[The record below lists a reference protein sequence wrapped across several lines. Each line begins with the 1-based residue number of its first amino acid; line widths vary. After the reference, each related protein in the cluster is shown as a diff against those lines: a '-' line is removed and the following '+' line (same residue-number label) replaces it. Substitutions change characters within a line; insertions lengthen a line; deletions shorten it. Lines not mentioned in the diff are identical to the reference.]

1 MNLSRR
7 NKRIL
12 TWLGYPLLALTTF
25 VMTLHWTFPY
35 DRVKQKMV
43 DELSDKYEVSIKSVE
58 PTLLP
63 GGMVINGLMLRPR
76 PKKPGEEPPTI
87 SIKEVELDA
96 SILAAVRGT
105 LDLDIDAQIGSG
117 SVSGNLVVSKAGLW
131 ADFST
136 RRLPLGDV
144 PGLGDAVGLP
154 MSGGLNATLSLH
166 LPKKRWRE
174 ANGTI
179 KLSCPGC
186 TAGDGVAK
194 IKPKPREGRKLSPRL
209 EAQMSFI
216 GDGVAVPMLDLGN
229 LSGVIEIKGGKGVIK
244 NFGGESADGEMIIE
258 GDLDFKDPFKN
269 TLFPGCFKFKFSED
283 LKKREPKFSNIPTLM
298 GAAVLPD
305 GFANM
310 RITGTLGQLRWK
322 AKLKC
327 KITDPDP
334 MGGAGDARP
343 PSISVTRP
351 DPDESEEPPRELDGP
366 AASGP
371 QVGEESKEPPAE
383 PEGAPGDNGQP
394 PADVPPDGTRLRRT
408 DDVQPGE
415 PPGEGEG
422 DPQPGEGEPPPEG
435 DEDGD
440 QRGDPDPSGAP
451 SEEPEP
457 ETYP

>member
-7 NKRIL
+7 NKLIL

-43 DELSDKYEVSIKSVE
+43 DDLSDKYEVSIKSVE
-58 PTLLP
+58 PTILP
-63 GGMVINGLMLRPR
+63 GGMVIHGLMLRPR

-87 SIKEVELDA
+87 SIKEVELNA
-96 SILAAVRGT
+96 SILAAIRGK

-131 ADFST
+131 ADFAT

-154 MSGGLNATLSLH
+154 LSGGLNATLSLH

-194 IKPKPREGRKLSPRL
+194 IKPKPRDDRRLSPRL

-216 GDGVAVPMLDLGN
+216 GDGVEVPMLDLGN
-229 LSGVIEIKGGKGVIK
+229 LAGVIEIKGGKGVIK
-244 NFGGESADGEMIIE
+244 NFAGESADGEMIIE

-269 TLFPGCFKFKFSED
+269 TLVPGCFKFKFSEE

-327 KITDPDP
+327 KTTDPDP
-334 MGGAGDARP
+334 PGGDDDDRP
-343 PSISVTRP
+343 PSISIT
-351 DPDESEEPPRELDGP
+351 
-366 AASGP
+366 
-371 QVGEESKEPPAE
+371 
-383 PEGAPGDNGQP
+383 
-394 PADVPPDGTRLRRT
+394 
-408 DDVQPGE
+408 
-415 PPGEGEG
+415 
-422 DPQPGEGEPPPEG
+422 
-435 DEDGD
+435 
-440 QRGDPDPSGAP
+440 
-451 SEEPEP
+451 
-457 ETYP
+457 